1 MSDEKTEEPTEKKLR
16 DAREKKGQ
24 SPKSQDVNAAVS
36 VLGGLIC
43 LMAAG
48 GYIFDGVSKVISLTF
63 DDIPR
68 IANSNAHINGII
80 FDMVIQGALII
91 VPSVMTAFFLGLIA
105 SFGQVGFHLSFEP
118 ITPNFDKVNPGSG
131 IKKLIS
137 VKSLIEFAKM
147 VFKAIALTWVLWI
160 MIKGLIPLLVGTA
173 YINPFD
179 MGSIGW
185 NSILKLIG
193 AGSIVFIII
202 GPIDFGLQLWL
213 FYRDQRMTKDEIK
226 REYKEMEGDPQIKQ
240 QRKQLAHEMA
250 TTAPQK
256 KVPGSSVVVTNPT
269 HYSVALYY
277 EAGKTPLP
285 IVVAKGIDAE
295 AMLIREIA
303 EQHHIPLV
311 GNPPLARALHKIR
324 IDDPV
329 PEELFEAVA
338 AVLRW
343 VSALNAMDMNPLS
356 DSKGK
361 NT

>member
-1 MSDEKTEEPTEKKLR
+1 MSEEKTEEPTEKKLR

-24 SPKSQDVNAAVS
+24 SPKSQDVNAAMS
-36 VLGGLIC
+36 VFGGMVC

-48 GYIFDGVSKVISLTF
+48 GFIFNGITKIISLVF

-68 IANSNAHINGII
+68 IASSDAHTEGII
-80 FDMVIQGALII
+80 FDLVIQGVKIVIPSII
-91 VPSVMTAFFLGLIA
+91 TSTLLGLIA

-137 VKSLIEFAKM
+137 VKSLIEFGKM

-179 MGSIGW
+179 MGSVGW
-185 NSILKLIG
+185 NSIIKLLG
-193 AGSIVFIII
+193 AASLVFIII

-213 FYRDQRMTKDEIK
+213 FHRDQRMTKDEIK

-240 QRKQLAHEMA
+240 QRKQLAQEMVNN
-250 TTAPQK
+250 APQK

-303 EQHHIPLV
+303 ERHHIPLV

-343 VSALNAMDMNPLS
+343 VATLKSIDGSQLS
-356 DSKGK
+356 GKGQ
-361 NT
+361 NL